1 MAPGSNEDTSVA
13 RDSSP
18 SPRSSSPREPTD
30 RAVAP
35 ATPGAVT
42 TTAPGTDTPNSVTI
56 NFTGPSNANSIQVLI
71 GTSNASDVRGSG
83 PSVRIA
89 PHYTPGRD
97 DRQSLPRITDRYDSP
112 EPLFDDRY
120 PWCEVPQGLEKIVN
134 EVADVAFN
142 AAVDRTF
149 GSTVQ
154 HPFPEEPIAGITL
167 WDSKMNEPV
176 RERHHSD
183 YKVGQ
188 ICMTYV
194 LESSSDPNLKRER
207 GHTAV
212 RTSVGLLA
220 GKWRPAI
227 IVDVLENHC
236 VVAEMGRRNGR
247 VFEGLTLNGLLERCG
262 VITKVSSSK
271 YDPWNERDELFRSIY
286 EPLRVGRYY
295 EGCRPFEHDSAF
307 KAWWEALSPTTVTVF
322 SDGSEQRI
330 EGRRAVTYGYA
341 IYQGQT
347 KLTTGQGSLHPLS
360 HVFDAEAIGACR
372 GLTHAI
378 RLAPPGHREIVLCI
392 DSTSVIWGIRG
403 QAPASSQWAF
413 LQIHGIMNAYNVR
426 ARWAPGHTGIPGNE
440 LADQIADDEAKDP
453 HPPFGQA
460 NNPTYSG
467 IRSIGRSLLEQARH
481 NWWDTKRGKLSAW
494 YSQWRLSYAT
504 RRPPTMLTLPRR
516 VLAKALMIRSK
527 HGDFAWYHRR
537 FNHEDATLECVC
549 GRAKT
554 PEHIV
559 FCRRTQSKFRYWPL
573 RPDAPSTREE
583 GLKYL
588 KELMGQPNEF
598 VAFIKVTNC
607 YGSAIAL

>member
-236 VVAEMGRRNGR
+236 VVAEMGRRSGR

-295 EGCRPFEHDSAF
+295 EGCRPLEHDSALQF
-307 KAWWEALSPTTVTVF
+307 FRLNSKSFDYTCSPIGELTEESTRRLLDLPSLSKHMKQKAEREYGAYHTNKRIFELTPRR
-322 SDGSEQRI
+322 GSYLEYDY
-330 EGRRAVTYGYA
+330 RRAILNLKKDVEDLLATSEDDEGNNEHHDGNNDDLY
-341 IYQGQT
+341 
-347 KLTTGQGSLHPLS
+347 
-360 HVFDAEAIGACR
+360 
-372 GLTHAI
+372 
-378 RLAPPGHREIVLCI
+378 APPASDARAGASTTAQVTTAPPAAQDDLKRKRE
-392 DSTSVIWGIRG
+392 
-403 QAPASSQWAF
+403 ASPLGGA
-413 LQIHGIMNAYNVR
+413 NKR
-426 ARWAPGHTGIPGNE
+426 
-440 LADQIADDEAKDP
+440 
-453 HPPFGQA
+453 QA
-460 NNPTYSG
+460 NT
-467 IRSIGRSLLEQARH
+467 E
-481 NWWDTKRGKLSAW
+481 
-494 YSQWRLSYAT
+494 
-504 RRPPTMLTLPRR
+504 
-516 VLAKALMIRSK
+516 
-527 HGDFAWYHRR
+527 
-537 FNHEDATLECVC
+537 
-549 GRAKT
+549 
-554 PEHIV
+554 
-559 FCRRTQSKFRYWPL
+559 
-573 RPDAPSTREE
+573 
-583 GLKYL
+583 
-588 KELMGQPNEF
+588 
-598 VAFIKVTNC
+598 
-607 YGSAIAL
+607 